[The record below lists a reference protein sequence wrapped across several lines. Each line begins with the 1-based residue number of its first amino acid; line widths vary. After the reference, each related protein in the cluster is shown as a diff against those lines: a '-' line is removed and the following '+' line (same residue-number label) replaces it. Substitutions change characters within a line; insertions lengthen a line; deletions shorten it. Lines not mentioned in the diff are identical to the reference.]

1 MKLNF
6 GCGDHIL
13 DGWINADR
21 QGQPPCVDH
30 GAFPIVPGEPSLPW
44 EDDTF
49 DQVLMAHCIEHIPLD
64 GSLSMA
70 DYTHR
75 GHPPPLTVQEILA
88 ELYRVTKPGGS
99 CFFIAPD
106 ILQLLDYWLK
116 LHKLTESYKS
126 GPMAGMPYRETN
138 FFIPRSSEDLCK
150 PGALDDWLS
159 RYCDTHAVNTRRQ
172 NFGISTVE
180 YDSDP
185 TSPTYQH
192 PLPEDR
198 DAPNYSFN
206 EMEIIVQM
214 VLQEFFGNIV
224 LENDIHFAQNDHRW
238 NCYEER
244 LFNLVSEH
252 FFSARTVERPEPPN
266 RKPGWDEDPEG
277 LCNFRWVDE
286 NEREWLPR
294 SWNPFNCAVLATK

>member
-30 GAFPIVPGEPSLPW
+30 GAFPIVTEEPSLPW

-49 DQVLMAHCIEHIPLD
+49 DQVMMVHAIEHIPLE
-64 GSLSMA
+64 GSLAIA
-70 DYTHR
+70 DHTHR
-75 GHPPPLTVQEILA
+75 GQSPPLTVQEILA
-88 ELYRVTKPGGS
+88 ELHRVTKPGGS

-106 ILQLLDYWLK
+106 ILKLLDFWLK
-116 LHKLTESYKS
+116 LHKVTKSYLS
-126 GPMAGMPYRETN
+126 GPMEGMPYRETN
-138 FFIPRSSEDLCK
+138 FFIPESCEALCK
-150 PGALDDWLS
+150 PGVLDDWLS
-159 RYCDTHAVNTRRQ
+159 RRCDPHAINTRRHDW
-172 NFGISTVE
+172 GISTAE

-185 TSPTYQH
+185 TSHTYQH

-198 DAPNYSFN
+198 DAPNYSYN
-206 EMEIIVQM
+206 DMETIVKLI
-214 VLQEFFGNIV
+214 LQEFFGNIV
-224 LENDIHFAQNDHRW
+224 LENDTHFAWSDHRW

-252 FFSARTVERPEPPN
+252 FPTSRTVERPE
-266 RKPGWDEDPEG
+266 DEGPEG
-277 LCNFRWVDE
+277 FRNFRWVDE
-286 NEREWLPR
+286 NEREWLTR